1 LFDPRN
7 AGDRVDYAARTV
19 IAHLDRKDRQSGAA
33 TFSKVGLSRLRNA
46 VIATYGA
53 SGLSRDAFRQRF
65 LDPYTSDE
73 AVDQWRETAKALVE
87 ARTHQALGVAGEKL
101 TQTIKGIGLS
111 RWPRR
116 LADLNDDAIK
126 AVDDGAVP
134 GVVRVAGVLDD
145 VVGGLGAG
153 ALLGWAL
160 GVYPGGPNWPGTKQA
175 APTAPSIVEQQAPP
189 DPDKKAEPAPAQS
202 EQPADEP
209 ADEALDR
216 FLPANPDDLR
226 AEGYKEISDPRAVA
240 RGHRTFTNPET
251 GDRIRFDKGDP
262 NEPGYARRDHYRR
275 MNPNS
280 VNKRDYYLDK
290 NGNPT
295 SRSSDDSHIFPE
307 NKK

>member
-19 IAHLDRKDRQSGAA
+19 IAHLDRKDRQNGAA

-73 AVDQWRETAKALVE
+73 AVDQWRDTAKALVE

-145 VVGGLGAG
+145 AVGGLAVGG
-153 ALLGWAL
+153 LLSWAF
-160 GVYPGGPNWPGTKQA
+160 GVYPGGPNWPGAEQA

-189 DPDKKAEPAPAQS
+189 DPDKKTETAPAQS
-202 EQPADEP
+202 DQPADEP
-209 ADEALDR
+209 PDEALDR
-216 FLPANPDDLR
+216 SLPANPDDLLSQ
-226 AEGYKEISDPRAVA
+226 GYKEISHPDAAAKGR
-240 RGHRTFTNPET
+240 RTFTNPET
-251 GDRIRFDKGDP
+251 GDTVIFDKGR
-262 NEPGYARRDHYRR
+262 PGKSGYRGRDHYHRI
-275 MNPNS
+275 NPNS
-280 VNKRDYYLDK
+280 NGDRDLFLDR
-290 NGNPT
+290 NENPVG
-295 SRSSDDSHIFPE
+295 RSSNASHLIPRKQE
-307 NKK
+307 